1 MSKFFYA
8 AVFFSM
14 TLAPISSMAASGSS
28 ENNPTWTPGNPPV
41 GWQAMPFQAPTWF
54 DRSRDGAGWAIER
67 YPPLT
72 GQTQPLYSGIV
83 YIYDAQRN
91 PYWLLMAGTYQPPS
105 YQQIIRDG
113 LVGSFSGVLND
124 GVGGAC
130 PTCNYIVP
138 DVGPSPYGSGVIAF
152 DTGAEA
158 RVSYNGIPME
168 HIEPSRHILFQ
179 DFAPEWFV
187 GDWRHE
193 TYVGAPGIPSP
204 ITPGGYI
211 SYYDMTIDIIPTPS
225 WAGNIQRLNA
235 DTYRIP
241 APQTTVWMK
250 ATNTDLGG
258 NAYIYFLFDTVEK
271 KLRRVG
277 TSNSVPIISTVA
289 GIPTV
294 IGYQWSPED
303 IFYELIP
310 INDDTIIG
318 IPYRNSVNYV
328 NNTAATQSYNM
339 VLRMTR
345 KR

>member
-1 MSKFFYA
+1 MKRILASIA
-8 AVFFSM
+8 A
-14 TLAPISSMAASGSS
+14 LACLLSVDSNASTG
-28 ENNPTWTPGNPPV
+28 NPTWTPGNPPV

-113 LVGSFSGVLND
+113 SMGRFSGVLND

-152 DTGAEA
+152 DTGAGA

-179 DFAPEWFV
+179 DFSSEWFL
-187 GDWRHE
+187 GDWRYE
-193 TYVGAPGIPSP
+193 FYYGSSGVLPGA
-204 ITPGGYI
+204 TPG
-211 SYYDMTIDIIPTPS
+211 DIIINDVTISQIQKPS
-225 WAGNIQRLNA
+225 WASNIQRLNA

-241 APQTTVWMK
+241 SPQTTVWMK

-258 NAYIYFLFDTVEK
+258 NAYIYFLFDIDEK
-271 KLRRVG
+271 RLRVINV
-277 TSNSVPIISTVA
+277 SSAVPINGTIA

-294 IGYQWSPED
+294 IGYQWSPDE

>member
-1 MSKFFYA
+1 
-8 AVFFSM
+8 
-14 TLAPISSMAASGSS
+14 
-28 ENNPTWTPGNPPV
+28 
-41 GWQAMPFQAPTWF
+41 
-54 DRSRDGAGWAIER
+54 
-67 YPPLT
+67 
-72 GQTQPLYSGIV
+72 
-83 YIYDAQRN
+83 
-91 PYWLLMAGTYQPPS
+91 
-105 YQQIIRDG
+105 
-113 LVGSFSGVLND
+113 
-124 GVGGAC
+124 
-130 PTCNYIVP
+130 
-138 DVGPSPYGSGVIAF
+138 
-152 DTGAEA
+152 
-158 RVSYNGIPME
+158 
-168 HIEPSRHILFQ
+168 
-179 DFAPEWFV
+179 
-187 GDWRHE
+187 
-193 TYVGAPGIPSP
+193 
-204 ITPGGYI
+204 
-211 SYYDMTIDIIPTPS
+211 MTIDIIPTPS

>member
-1 MSKFFYA
+1 MKRILASI
-8 AVFFSM
+8 AV
-14 TLAPISSMAASGSS
+14 LACLLSVDSNASTG
-28 ENNPTWTPGNPPV
+28 NPTWTPGNPPV

-54 DRSRDGAGWAIER
+54 DRSRSGAGWSIER
-67 YPPLT
+67 FPPLA
-72 GQTQPLYSGIV
+72 GQTQALYSGTV

-91 PYWLLMAGTYQPPS
+91 PYWLLMSGVYAPPS
-105 YQQIIRDG
+105 YQQIVRDG
-113 LVGSFSGVLND
+113 AMGSFSGVLSD
-124 GVGGAC
+124 GSGGAC
-130 PTCNYIVP
+130 PTCNYLVP
-138 DVGPSPYGSGVIAF
+138 DVGPSPYGNGLIAF
-152 DTGAEA
+152 DTAAEA

-168 HIEPSRHILFQ
+168 HIEPARQILFQ

-193 TYVGAPGIPSP
+193 LYYGTNGILGGG
-204 ITPGGYI
+204 TPGDIYTN
-211 SYYDMTIDIIPTPS
+211 DMTIGIIPAPS
-225 WAGNIQRLNA
+225 WAGNIQRLNT

-241 APQTTVWMK
+241 SPQTTVWMK

-258 NAYIYFLFDTVEK
+258 NAYIYFLFDTMEK
-271 KLRRVG
+271 RLRVINV
-277 TSNSVPIISTVA
+277 SSAVPITGTVA

-318 IPYRNSVNYV
+318 IPYRNSVNFV

>member
-1 MSKFFYA
+1 MKRI
-8 AVFFSM
+8 
-14 TLAPISSMAASGSS
+14 LASIVVLACLLPVDSNASTG
-28 ENNPTWTPGNPPV
+28 NPTWTPGNPPV

-113 LVGSFSGVLND
+113 SMGSFSGVLND

-138 DVGPSPYGSGVIAF
+138 DVGPSPYASGVIAF

-158 RVSYNGIPME
+158 RVSYNGVPME
-168 HIEPSRHILFQ
+168 HIEPSRQILFQ
-179 DFAPEWFV
+179 DFSPEWFL

-193 TYVGAPGIPSP
+193 VYFGSNGVLTNG
-204 ITPGGYI
+204 TPGNI
-211 SYYDMTIDIIPTPS
+211 NVDDLKIEQIPPPS

-258 NAYIYFLFDTVEK
+258 NAFIYFLFDTVEK
-271 KLRRVG
+271 KLRRIG
-277 TSNSVPIISTVA
+277 TFTAIPINGSVA

-294 IGYQWSPED
+294 IGYQWSPDE

-328 NNTAATQSYNM
+328 NNTAATQSYNL

>member
-1 MSKFFYA
+1 MKRI
-8 AVFFSM
+8 
-14 TLAPISSMAASGSS
+14 LASIAILSCLLSVDSNASTG
-28 ENNPTWTPGNPPV
+28 NPTWTPGNPPV

-113 LVGSFSGVLND
+113 SMGSFSGVLND
-124 GVGGAC
+124 GVGGTC

-158 RVSYNGIPME
+158 RVSYNGIAME
-168 HIEPSRHILFQ
+168 HIEPSRQILFE
-179 DFAPEWFV
+179 DFAPEWFA
-187 GDWRHE
+187 GEWRHE
-193 TYVGAPGIPSP
+193 VYFGSSGIFSLG
-204 ITPGGYI
+204 TPG
-211 SYYDMTIDIIPTPS
+211 DIVSNDLVIQQIASPS
-225 WAGNIQRLNA
+225 WANNIQKLNS
-235 DTYRIP
+235 DTYIIP
-241 APQTTVWMK
+241 ANQSTVWMK
-250 ATNTDLGG
+250 ATNTNLQG
-258 NAYIYFLFDTVEK
+258 NAYVYFAFDTINK
-271 KLRRVG
+271 KLRRYDTFSAQPING
-277 TSNSVPIISTVA
+277 TIA
-289 GIPTV
+289 GIPTI
-294 IGYQWSPED
+294 IGYSWSPD
-303 IFYELIP
+303 DLIYELIP

-318 IPYRNSVNYV
+318 IPYRNSVNFV